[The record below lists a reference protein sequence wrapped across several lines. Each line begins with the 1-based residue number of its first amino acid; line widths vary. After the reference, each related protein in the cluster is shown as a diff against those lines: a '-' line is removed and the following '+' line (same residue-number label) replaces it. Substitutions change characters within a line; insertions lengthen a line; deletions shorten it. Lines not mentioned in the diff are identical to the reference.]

1 MFTPSRVRLALAV
14 VVLSAGLGVFLSRQA
29 VAAASAQTAGSAPGG
44 VTRFIEAG
52 QCFRFV
58 FAIPGAP
65 DYKVRRILEGG
76 WLETEVDA
84 GPANAEREAVYVNTA
99 QVVTARPR
107 RCSS

>member
-1 MFTPSRVRLALAV
+1 MLTRSRVRLALAV
-14 VVLSAGLGVFLSRQA
+14 VVLFAGLGSFVSRKA
-29 VAAASAQTAGSAPGG
+29 VAASPQAAGSAPGG
-44 VTRFIEAG
+44 GTRFIEAG
-52 QCFRFV
+52 QCYRFV

-99 QVVTARPR
+99 QVVTARSR